1 VPARPSPTPRTG
13 WLTRQSFGEGS
24 VPTASEG
31 PLLAKTFT
39 RPTHENEIF
48 KMCHCAGAAAT
59 SKRDG
64 FSDAN
69 RLPALNFG
77 CFFDQPR

>member
-39 RPTHENEIF
+39 RPTHETISVR
-48 KMCHCAGAAAT
+48 CAT
-59 SKRDG
+59 V
-64 FSDAN
+64 
-69 RLPALNFG
+69 PALRRRATEMDSLMPIG
-77 CFFDQPR
+77 SRR